1 MKKSLLL
8 AEFAN
13 TPWAML
19 PSHLAKMQGVL
30 LNWGNGVQPSAEV
43 MAAIQADKDARE
55 ARRNVAAQA
64 SGGGIAVL
72 PMYGIITQRGNMAD
86 DISGPG
92 SVSTQQFTRALREA
106 INDPMIAQVLI
117 DIDSPGGSVYG
128 CQELADEIYRARAT
142 KPIIG
147 ISNSLAASAAY
158 WIGSQCTEF
167 YCTPSGEVGSIGVY
181 TAHADYSA
189 MLEEEG
195 VKMTLIQA
203 GEFKTEGNPYGP
215 LTDEAK
221 AAIQKSVDGYY
232 ATFTQSVSRGR
243 ACPIANVR
251 DNMGKGR
258 CLSASDALAVGMID
272 GIATFD
278 EVVAKMQKSIRGGR
292 GASAENIQPEPV
304 AEDGRRQAAAAFMLA
319 AAQRRLK
326 MA

>member
-8 AEFAN
+8 AEFAQ
-13 TPWAML
+13 TPWAL
-19 PSHLAKMQGVL
+19 HPAALAKLSGVL
-30 LNWGNGVQPSAEV
+30 ANWSNGVHPSAEV
-43 MAAIQADKDARE
+43 MSAIQADKEARE

-86 DISGPG
+86 DICGPG

-117 DIDSPGGSVYG
+117 DVDSPGGSVYG
-128 CQELADEIYRARAT
+128 CQELADEIHRARAA

-147 ISNSLAASAAY
+147 VANSLAASAAY
-158 WIGSQCTEF
+158 WICSQCSEF

-189 MLEEEG
+189 MLEMEG

-203 GEFKTEGNPYGP
+203 GDFKTEGNPYGP

-221 AAIQKSVDGYY
+221 ANIQKSVNGYY
-232 ATFTQSVSRGR
+232 ATFTQSVAKGRG
-243 ACPIANVR
+243 CPVAKVR
-251 DNMGKGR
+251 DDMGKGR
-258 CLSASDALAVGMID
+258 CLSASDAMAAGMID

-278 EVVAKMQKSIRGGR
+278 EVVAKMQKSIRAGR
-292 GASAENIQPEPV
+292 GASAEDIAPGITAETAQQPAFAARL
-304 AEDGRRQAAAAFMLA
+304 AEAN
-319 AAQRRLK
+319 RRLR